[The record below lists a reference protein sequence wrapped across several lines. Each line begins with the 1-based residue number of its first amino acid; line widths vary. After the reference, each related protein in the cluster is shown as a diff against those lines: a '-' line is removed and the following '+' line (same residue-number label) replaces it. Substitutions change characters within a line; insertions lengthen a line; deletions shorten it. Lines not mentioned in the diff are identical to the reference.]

1 MENGIA
7 TTWVLSKGMSNEKEI
22 KIEPGTFILDN
33 RTVDWWDLMYSLIPL
48 EPGASVTVPVLYP
61 DELKLEPLEI
71 KVRTATEQ
79 LYFNDVVQTALVC
92 DVGSPAQVHYVTEQG
107 QLLMVERPEES
118 VTIKLTDGD
127 YMKSLEIP

>member
-1 MENGIA
+1 
-7 TTWVLSKGMSNEKEI
+7 MSNEKEI

-48 EPGASVTVPVLYP
+48 EPGESVTIPVLYP

-71 KVRTATEQ
+71 NVRPLTEQ
-79 LYFNDVVQTALVC
+79 LHFNNVMQIALVC

-107 QLLMVERPEES
+107 QLLMVERPDENIK
-118 VTIKLTDGD
+118 IKLTDGD
-127 YMKSLEIP
+127 YMKSLAIP